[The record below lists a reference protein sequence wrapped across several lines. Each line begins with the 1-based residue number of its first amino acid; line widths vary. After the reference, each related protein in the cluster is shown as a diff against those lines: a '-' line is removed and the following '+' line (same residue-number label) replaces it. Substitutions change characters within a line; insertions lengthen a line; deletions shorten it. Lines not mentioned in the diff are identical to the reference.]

1 MSLSKI
7 RSTGKYLPDKILTN
21 FDLEN
26 MVETSDKWIRE
37 RSGIQER
44 RIANEEETASYMSS
58 QALKQ
63 ACEKANIDCED
74 IDFIVCTT
82 NSPDTLFP
90 ATAMKILN
98 HLEIK
103 DRPGMD
109 IQAGCTSFCYGLDIA
124 DSLLKNGGRYKN
136 IAVIGVER
144 LSKLI
149 NWEDRNTCVLFGD
162 GAGVTILSKN
172 DNDDSGVISSYL
184 GGDSTKA
191 SAIRLEAGLSELP
204 ATTETVN
211 SKQHFVKM
219 DGQDVFKF
227 AVKIIPKAIKS
238 LLKKVKMT
246 LDDISLIIPH
256 QANIRIVEAAS
267 KMLKIPMEKFYM
279 NIHKYGNTSS
289 ASIPIALDEAISEN
303 KVKRGDVIITVGFGA
318 GLTYATNIII
328 Y

>member
-1 MSLSKI
+1 MNLSKI
-7 RSTGKYLPDKILTN
+7 KSTGKYLPDKILTN
-21 FDLEN
+21 FDLEK

-44 RIANEEETASYMSS
+44 RIANEKETASYMSAE
-58 QALKQ
+58 ALKN
-63 ACEKANIDCED
+63 ACKKAHMEYED
-74 IDFIVCTT
+74 IDFIICTT

-90 ATAMKILN
+90 ATAMKILSYLN
-98 HLEIK
+98 IK

-124 DSLLKNGGRYKN
+124 DSLLKNGNRYKN
-136 IAVIGVER
+136 IAVLGVER

-149 NWEDRNTCVLFGD
+149 NWKDRNTCVLFGD
-162 GAGVTILSKN
+162 GAGAAILSKN
-172 DNDDSGVISSYL
+172 EKDDAGIISSHL
-184 GGDSTKA
+184 GGDSTKT

-204 ATTETVN
+204 ATNETIEN
-211 SKQHFVKM
+211 NQHFVKM

-227 AVKIIPKAIKS
+227 AVKIIPKAIKT
-238 LLKKVKMT
+238 LLKKAKMVI
-246 LDDISLIIPH
+246 DDVNLIIPH

-289 ASIPIALDEAISEN
+289 ASIPIALDEAIEEN
-303 KVKRGDVIITVGFGA
+303 KVKRGDIILTVGFGA
-318 GLTYATNIII
+318 GLTYATNIIK